1 MKKSFLSFL
10 VLCVGII
17 SYAQCDKKLVLHSS
31 KTEYLD
37 STKTVMR
44 AVDEVTVIEVT
55 NAELIIIPGGADNRM
70 SGPVKSTSC
79 NWKIPFKEGRTVIK
93 ASLEDPSGDSKNVT
107 ITIEGKAGKMTLLA
121 ELDDEPNKKI
131 KVAIDKFEEKI

>member
-55 NAELIIIPGGADNRM
+55 NAELIITPGGVDNRM

-79 NWKIPFKEGRTVIK
+79 NWKIPFKEGKTVIK
-93 ASLEDPSGDSKNVT
+93 ASLTDPSGDSKNVT